1 MRGEE
6 SRTVK
11 GKRQLTDRPQ
21 AGSRLQCP
29 GQSYEITREMCDARR
44 AGGFG
49 KCSKCRVAAA
59 LAKSA

>member
-1 MRGEE
+1 M
-6 SRTVK
+6 K

-21 AGSRLQCP
+21 TDVRLQCP

-44 AGGFG
+44 ASGFG

-59 LAKSA
+59 IAKSA